1 MKNDFLKAEAKEVV
15 NSVVYFIT
23 DDLEK
28 GLTEGIFFEN
38 VSTEFY
44 DALED
49 DKFNQNLNEKAEK
62 LLKKQGKDVWVNI
75 GQDDDNEI
83 MIEWAAQD

>member
-23 DDLEK
+23 SDLED
-28 GLTEGIFFEN
+28 GLTEGLFFEG

-49 DKFNQNLNEKAEK
+49 DKFNHSLSDKVEK
-62 LLKKQGKDVWVNI
+62 LLKKQGKDVSVDFA
-75 GQDDDNEI
+75 QDDDNEI
-83 MIEWAAQD
+83 MIEWALQ

>member
-23 DDLEK
+23 GDLED
-28 GLTEGIFFEN
+28 GLTEGIFFEG
-38 VSTEFY
+38 VSSEFY

-49 DKFNQNLNEKAEK
+49 DKFTNSLNDKVEK
-62 LLKKQGKDVWVNI
+62 LLKKQGKDVSVDFA
-75 GQDDDNEI
+75 QDDDNEI
-83 MIEWAAQD
+83 MIEWALQ

>member
-15 NSVVYFIT
+15 NSVVYFIS

-28 GLTEGIFFEN
+28 GLTEGLFFEN

-44 DALED
+44 DAFED
-49 DKFNQNLNEKAEK
+49 DKFNHSLSDKVEK
-62 LLKKQGKDVWVNI
+62 LLKKQGKDVSVDLA
-75 GQDDDNEI
+75 QDDDNEI
-83 MIEWAAQD
+83 MIEWALQ